1 MKILVVLKLTKAY
14 TNIDLIVS
22 VVFFY
27 LKYLARTIEIADEQI
42 DISKMPLSLSV
53 YYSISSTVNL
63 FISLFSS

>member
-1 MKILVVLKLTKAY
+1 MKILVVLKLTKAH

-27 LKYLARTIEIADEQI
+27 LGYLAKTIEIADKQI
-42 DISKMPLSLSV
+42 GISKMSLSLSV

-63 FISLFSS
+63 FTSN